1 MLDTGYF
8 TVGAEAYVQLF
19 GDLGV
24 GATPEDEGEDLLVF
38 GGEPGLVGGLLQA
51 SRGLF
56 LVARGQEPDAPPAR
70 VRSTASRS
78 SSPEKPLCR

>member
-1 MLDTGYF
+1 MRSILDTWFF
-8 TVGAEAYVQLF
+8 TASVEAYVQLF

-38 GGEPGLVGGLLQA
+38 GGEPGGVGGLLRA
-51 SRGLF
+51 SRGSFSLPAGKSQTR
-56 LVARGQEPDAPPAR
+56 LPAR

-78 SSPEKPLCR
+78 SSPEMP

>member
-1 MLDTGYF
+1 MLDTWFF
-8 TVGAEAYVQLF
+8 TASVEAYVQLF

-38 GGEPGLVGGLLQA
+38 EGEPSPVGGLLQA

-56 LVARGQEPDAPPAR
+56 LVARGQEPDAPAGAGALDG
-70 VRSTASRS
+70 VEEFLA
-78 SSPEKPLCR
+78 